1 MDNKELW
8 QSVLGELELQ
18 ISKPNFQTWFKNS
31 ELLEKG
37 GDYVVIGLDSA
48 FAKEWVETKYDKL
61 ILKIIRNFEP
71 EIKEVRYQIQSSN
84 KPAVIAIKKKVEIPQ
99 ETESLNI
106 SEYNIDPRTNL
117 NSRYTFQNFVVG
129 SNNELA
135 YSAAMAVVKEL
146 GKKYNPLFIYG
157 GVGLGKTHLIQATGN
172 ELRKNYKN
180 KIGIRYVSTETF
192 VNEVINGIKN
202 KRMEDVKNKYRK
214 VDVLI
219 IDDIQ
224 FIAGKEKTQEEFFHT
239 FNTLYENNKQI
250 IISSDRSPY
259 LLSTLEERLR
269 SRFEGGMVADISY
282 PDFETR
288 MAILKLKLQ
297 NTHSDF
303 YISDEILGLIAE
315 KFPYNIR
322 ELEGALT
329 RLLGIL
335 KIRKL
340 NPTRQNIESLLD
352 EITSQR
358 VMIIAPEVVI
368 KIVSEFYNIP
378 EKDLLSHS
386 RKKELVKPRQIIM
399 YILREYLKY
408 SFPTIARK
416 LGDRDHTTVLHAYN
430 KISQQLNKDHLLTQE
445 INLIKEK
452 IYNKH

>member
-1 MDNKELW
+1 MNNKELW

-71 EIKEVRYQIQSSN
+71 EIKEIRYQIQSSN
-84 KPAVIAIKKKVEIPQ
+84 KPAVIAIKKKVEVPQ

-340 NPTRQNIESLLD
+340 NPTRQNIEGLLD

>member
-84 KPAVIAIKKKVEIPQ
+84 KPAVIAIKKKVEVPQ

-172 ELRKNYKN
+172 ELRKNYKITNKDFDYDLIN
-180 KIGIRYVSTETF
+180 KIM
-192 VNEVINGIKN
+192 KN
-202 KRMEDVKNKYRK
+202 MPD
-214 VDVLI
+214 LI
-219 IDDIQ
+219 P
-224 FIAGKEKTQEEFFHT
+224 K
-239 FNTLYENNKQI
+239 
-250 IISSDRSPY
+250 
-259 LLSTLEERLR
+259 
-269 SRFEGGMVADISY
+269 
-282 PDFETR
+282 
-288 MAILKLKLQ
+288 
-297 NTHSDF
+297 
-303 YISDEILGLIAE
+303 
-315 KFPYNIR
+315 
-322 ELEGALT
+322 
-329 RLLGIL
+329 
-335 KIRKL
+335 
-340 NPTRQNIESLLD
+340 
-352 EITSQR
+352 
-358 VMIIAPEVVI
+358 
-368 KIVSEFYNIP
+368 
-378 EKDLLSHS
+378 
-386 RKKELVKPRQIIM
+386 
-399 YILREYLKY
+399 
-408 SFPTIARK
+408 
-416 LGDRDHTTVLHAYN
+416 
-430 KISQQLNKDHLLTQE
+430 
-445 INLIKEK
+445 
-452 IYNKH
+452 

>member
-1 MDNKELW
+1 MENKELW

-18 ISKPNFQTWFKNS
+18 ISKPNFQTWLKNS
-31 ELLEKG
+31 NIIEKG
-37 GDYVVIGLDSA
+37 NDYLIIGLESA

-61 ILKIIRNFEP
+61 ILKIVRNFEP
-71 EIKEVRYQIQSSN
+71 EIKEIRYQIQPTD
-84 KPAVIAIKKKVEIPQ
+84 KPATIIFKKKVEIPINS
-99 ETESLNI
+99 EILNI
-106 SEYNIDPRTNL
+106 SEYSIDSKTNL

-129 SNNELA
+129 ANNELA
-135 YSAAMAVVKEL
+135 YSAATAVVKDL

-157 GVGLGKTHLIQATGN
+157 GVGLGKTHLVQATGN
-172 ELRKNYKN
+172 ELKKIYKN

-202 KRMEDVKNKYRK
+202 KRMEDVKEKYRK
-214 VDVLI
+214 IDVLI

-297 NTHSDF
+297 SQHSDF
-303 YISDEILGLIAE
+303 FISDDILSLIAE

-340 NPTRQNIESLLD
+340 NPTKQNIENLLN
-352 EITSQR
+352 EITNQR
-358 VMIIAPEVVI
+358 VMIIAPETVI
-368 KIVSEFYNIP
+368 KTVSEFYNIS

-386 RKKELVKPRQIIM
+386 RKKELVKPRQIVM
-399 YILREYLKY
+399 YFLHEYLKY
-408 SFPTIARK
+408 SLPTIARK
-416 LGDRDHTTVLHAYN
+416 LGDRDHTTVLHACN
-430 KISQQLNKDHLLTQE
+430 KISRELPKNYLLSQE
-445 INLIKEK
+445 INLIREK